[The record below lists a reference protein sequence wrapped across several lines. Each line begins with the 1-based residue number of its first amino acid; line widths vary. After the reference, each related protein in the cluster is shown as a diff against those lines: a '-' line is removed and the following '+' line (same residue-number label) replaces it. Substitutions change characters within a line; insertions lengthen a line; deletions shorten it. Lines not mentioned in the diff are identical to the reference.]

1 MSLDLFVF
9 AGETS
14 GDVHGAAILKRL
26 KESHPNLKIS
36 GVAGP
41 KMRDTGLELF
51 MPMENFQ
58 IMGYSAVFKNLPRLI
73 YLFKKTERYILK
85 ENPKAVLFIDFPG
98 FNLRMAKAL
107 RKKGFSNKLI
117 HYICPTVWAHGKN
130 RIFTLSNTLDSLLS
144 IFPFEHKYFKETP
157 LKPTYIGH
165 PLIEQ
170 ASERAYSENWRE
182 KYNIPIDAK
191 LVGLFP
197 GSRSHEI
204 KQNFPKILSSCE
216 LVKKKTPQYKFIVSV
231 AEPKLEEAIKRH
243 IASTSLKL
251 NEDIYCISSNDNF
264 EMMKDIE
271 SSIATSGTITFEL
284 GVMKVPTVV
293 VYHLSKFNAFIAR
306 RVIKLNMPYYC
317 IVNIITKKHIF
328 PELYYIDFVPQKV
341 ADSLLQ
347 LCNKNSYLYKT
358 SLMGCNEMLE
368 IMRSEKHPSTLA
380 ALEISSL
387 IYGKDAS

>member
-14 GDVHGAAILKRL
+14 GDVHGATLLKRL

-41 KMRDTGLELF
+41 KMRETGLELF

-58 IMGYSAVFKNLPRLI
+58 VMGYSAVFKSLPWLI

-117 HYICPTVWAHGKN
+117 HYICPTVWAHGKK
-130 RIFTLSNTLDSLLS
+130 RIYTLSDTLDSLLS

-170 ASERAYSENWRE
+170 ATEKVFSPNWRE
-182 KYNIPIDAK
+182 KCNIPNNAK
-191 LVGLFP
+191 LIGLFP

-204 KQNFPKILSSCE
+204 KQNFSQILSSC
-216 LVKKKTPQYKFIVSV
+216 LLFQKTNPDYKFVVSV
-231 AEPKLEEAIKRH
+231 AEQKLESAIKKR
-243 IASTSLKL
+243 IAKTSLKL
-251 NEDIYCISSNDNF
+251 NEDIYCISSDENFHLMNDI
-264 EMMKDIE
+264 KA
-271 SSIATSGTITFEL
+271 SIATSGTITFEL
-284 GVMKVPTVV
+284 GALKVPTVV
-293 VYHLSKFNAFIAR
+293 VYHLSRFNAFIAR
-306 RVIKLNMPYYC
+306 HVIKLRMPYYC

-328 PELYYIDFVPQKV
+328 PELYYLDFIPQKV
-341 ADSLLQ
+341 ADSLSQ
-347 LCNKNSYLYKT
+347 LCNNKSYLYKNC
-358 SLMGCNEMLE
+358 LKGCEEMLE
-368 IMRSEKHPSTLA
+368 IMHSDKPPSTLA

-387 IYGKDAS
+387 IYGNEVS